1 MKTHQY
7 LAVGF
12 RLLATVIFIYSLRQL
27 AAFIGATFYGA
38 YGVINFSAIFFLAM
52 AVIPLAVAFLLW
64 VFPTSIA
71 KKVAPPESEITIN
84 PEKTFSILVGLIL
97 TVGLYTFFYAAI
109 DGIYWLTYLHLM
121 HSTPEAYDQFS
132 EVMQSN
138 RATMLATAFE
148 FVAALAIILRA
159 KYIANF
165 LYRVAR

>member
-12 RLLATVIFIYSLRQL
+12 RLLAIVIFIYSLRQL
-27 AAFIGATFYGA
+27 ATFIGATFYDA
-38 YGVINFSAIFFLAM
+38 YGGMSFSPMFFLAI
-52 AVIPLAVAFLLW
+52 AIIPLVVSFLLW

-71 KKVAPPESEITIN
+71 KKVVPPESEITIN

-97 TVGLYTFFYAAI
+97 TVGLYTFFYATI

-121 HSTPEAYDQFS
+121 SSTPEAYDQFS

-138 RATMLATAFE
+138 KANMLATIFE
-148 FVAALAIILRA
+148 FLAALAIILRA